1 MTAGGKIS
9 SPFLFALCW
18 VLLCAAPPLE
28 TGVAKAAGAGM
39 KVFNQPERPATASD
53 PWHAHIQPLW
63 QRVLQAER
71 AAPGF
76 TARAEN
82 FGPVDSP
89 TWKNLVAYVRQ
100 APEMELFRS
109 VNGYFNQWRP
119 KNDADTW
126 DTPEYWA
133 SPREFIAKRG
143 GDCEDYAIAK
153 YFALRFLG
161 VDANRLRIVV
171 IHARD
176 ERGVP
181 AANLHAILAVRA
193 GENWFILDNNARPK
207 NNIFPHTQYK
217 GRFEPLYSV
226 NENSAWVHGGQTGT
240 AGSSR

>member
-1 MTAGGKIS
+1 MTRRGKVS
-9 SPFLFALCW
+9 SPFFLALCW
-18 VLLCAAPPLE
+18 LFLCAAP
-28 TGVAKAAGAGM
+28 GHAGGNM
-39 KVFNQPERPATASD
+39 GVFNRPERPATAAD
-53 PWHAHIQPLW
+53 PWHARIQPLW

-71 AAPGF
+71 ASPGF
-76 TARAEN
+76 TAQAEN
-82 FGPVDSP
+82 FGPVDAP
-89 TWKNLVAYVRQ
+89 TWKNLVVHAKR

-133 SPREFIAKRG
+133 SPKEFIAKRG

-161 VDANRLRIVV
+161 VSADRLRIVV
-171 IHARD
+171 IRARD

-181 AANLHAILAVRA
+181 AANLHAILAARIN
-193 GENWFILDNNARPK
+193 GNWFILDNNARPK
-207 NNIFPHTQYK
+207 NNIFPHTQYR

-226 NENSAWVHGGQTGT
+226 NENAAWVHGSQ
-240 AGSSR
+240 AAPPSR